1 MSFDGIS
8 SDDWF
13 RKFFAG
19 TTILPAKGSEEDWFG
34 EMSTGFD
41 EMSKQMERIFKEQ
54 FHDLQRKVPKQLVR
68 EYEISEG
75 RNVKQIGPILY
86 GYSAIIGPD
95 GKPKVREFGNVR
107 PRMRIGTSSDSR
119 VSSRE
124 AQLTDEREPLAD
136 VITTDKEVRVI
147 VELPGVNKENI
158 KVNAYD
164 DSVEVNAVTQHRKYR
179 RVVDMPAKTDVK
191 SVKSTF
197 KNGLLELIFKKKDM
211 QKGTEIKV
219 E

>member
-1 MSFDGIS
+1 
-8 SDDWF
+8 
-13 RKFFAG
+13 
-19 TTILPAKGSEEDWFG
+19 LPAKGSEEDWFG

-54 FHDLQRKVPKQLVR
+54 FHNLQRKVPKELVR
-68 EYEISEG
+68 EYETSEG

-86 GYSAIIGPD
+86 GYSAIIGSD

-107 PRMRIGTSSDSR
+107 PGMRIGTSSDSG

-164 DSVEVNAVTQHRKYR
+164 DSVEINAVTQHRKYR

>member
-1 MSFDGIS
+1 MSFDS
-8 SDDWF
+8 LTSDDWF

-19 TTILPAKGSEEDWFG
+19 TTILPAKGREDDWFG
-34 EMSTGFD
+34 DISTGFD
-41 EMSKQMERIFKEQ
+41 EMSRQMERIFKEQ
-54 FHDLQRKVPKQLVR
+54 FRDLQREAPKELVR
-68 EYEISEG
+68 ENETPEG
-75 RNVKQIGPILY
+75 RKAKQIGPIVY

-95 GKPKVREFGNVR
+95 GKPKVREFGTVR
-107 PRMRIGTSSDSR
+107 PGMRIGTSSASG

-136 VITTDKEVRVI
+136 VITTDNEIRVV
-147 VELPGVNKENI
+147 VELPGANKENI

-164 DSVEVNAVTQHRKYR
+164 GSVEVNAVTQHRKYR
-179 RVVDMPAKTDVK
+179 RVVDIPAETEVK

-197 KNGLLELIFKKKDM
+197 KNGLLELVFKKKDM
-211 QKGTEIKV
+211 PKGTEIKV

>member
-1 MSFDGIS
+1 MSFDGIL

-19 TTILPAKGSEEDWFG
+19 TILPAKEREDNWFG

-41 EMSKQMERIFKEQ
+41 EMSKQTERIFKEQ
-54 FHDLQRKVPKQLVR
+54 FRDLQRKVPKELVR
-68 EYEISEG
+68 EYETPKG
-75 RNVKQIGPILY
+75 HKVKQIGPIVY

-107 PRMRIGTSSDSR
+107 PGMRIGTSSGSG

-124 AQLTDEREPLAD
+124 AQLNDEREPLAD
-136 VITTDKEVRVI
+136 VITTDNEVRVI

-179 RVVDMPAKTDVK
+179 RVVDMPAKTDIK

>member
-13 RKFFAG
+13 RKIFAD
-19 TTILPAKGSEEDWFG
+19 TILPAKGREEDWFG

-41 EMSKQMERIFKEQ
+41 EMSRQMERIFKEQ
-54 FHDLQRKVPKQLVR
+54 FHDLQRKVPKELVR
-68 EYEISEG
+68 EYETPEG
-75 RNVKQIGPILY
+75 RKVKQIGPILY

-95 GKPKVREFGNVR
+95 GKSKVTEFGNVR
-107 PRMRIGTSSDSR
+107 PGMGIGTSSGSG

-136 VITTDKEVRVI
+136 VITTDNEVRVI
-147 VELPGVNKENI
+147 VELPGANKENI

-179 RVVDMPAKTDVK
+179 RVVDMPAKPDVK

>member
-1 MSFDGIS
+1 MVIGLLIQTV
-8 SDDWF
+8 W
-13 RKFFAG
+13 A
-19 TTILPAKGSEEDWFG
+19 LVPPAD
-34 EMSTGFD
+34 
-41 EMSKQMERIFKEQ
+41 
-54 FHDLQRKVPKQLVR
+54 
-68 EYEISEG
+68 
-75 RNVKQIGPILY
+75 
-86 GYSAIIGPD
+86 
-95 GKPKVREFGNVR
+95 
-107 PRMRIGTSSDSR
+107 
-119 VSSRE
+119 
-124 AQLTDEREPLAD
+124 
-136 VITTDKEVRVI
+136 VRVI